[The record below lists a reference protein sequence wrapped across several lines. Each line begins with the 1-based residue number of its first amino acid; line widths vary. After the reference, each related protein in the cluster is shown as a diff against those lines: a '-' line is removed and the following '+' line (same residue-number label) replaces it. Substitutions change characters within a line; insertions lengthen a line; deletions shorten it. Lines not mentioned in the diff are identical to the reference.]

1 MIYLHHRTKQHYSH
15 TRFPAAAVTD
25 EIESSLP
32 PLRLRSQHILS
43 HEWSRDPKPF
53 DFPPAPARCL
63 GCSVPSGEGSRRFA
77 ALGPGLRVRA
87 SSSSAGSLSLEALS
101 RAAGTSA
108 GGRRWS
114 TQGFPQISSCRALSS
129 PPVRGSQARTL
140 SLWLSEAVHLSTQG
154 PKGRR
159 RVRFTIFINIS
170 DSAGRTPFL
179 CLLFA
184 PSSCTFSLVADVQ
197 SNWCACVSPYA
208 RMWADVR

>member
-1 MIYLHHRTKQHYSH
+1 MKLNHPSTPSDSGHST
-15 TRFPAAAVTD
+15 FCPASGPVT
-25 EIESSLP
+25 
-32 PLRLRSQHILS
+32 QNLS
-43 HEWSRDPKPF
+43 IF
-53 DFPPAPARCL
+53 LLGRCL

-129 PPVRGSQARTL
+129 PPVRGSQARTF
-140 SLWLSEAVHLSTQG
+140 SRWLSEAVHLSTQG

-159 RVRFTIFINIS
+159 RVRFTIFIHFRH
-170 DSAGRTPFL
+170 SAGRTSFL

-184 PSSCTFSLVADVQ
+184 PSSCTFSLVAAFDRIHERPVERRRVK
-197 SNWCACVSPYA
+197 NA
-208 RMWADVR
+208 